1 MPLELQ
7 AWFLLYSLLS
17 LSGALARLGL
27 RFTGKATL
35 DLSVPLAVL
44 GHCLSCCPELCPA
57 SALL

>member
-27 RFTGKATL
+27 RFTGRATL
-35 DLSVPLAVL
+35 DLSVPLAAL
-44 GHCLSCCPELCPA
+44 GYCLSCCPELCPA